1 MNPVSTSIKPSTGGI
16 LSFEDLEAFRDRNA
30 PVATMFSGGLDSTYL
45 LYKLQSL
52 GFSNIEAVAADVG
65 TSIDKPLLEQT
76 AARFGA
82 RFVCLEGREAFVE
95 QGVKPAIRAHA
106 KYLGNYP
113 LSSSLSRPVIASLIV
128 DHATSIG
135 SRLLLHT
142 ASLSQNSLPRL
153 NNSIK
158 RSGFSGNFGS
168 PYECSV
174 ISRQQKAAALS
185 KFGLTFVTD
194 RTWSG
199 DENLWCR
206 EFESG
211 PLEDPENF
219 SIPEEAFD
227 WTRNTAAEQPVE
239 IKLGFIDGNLVS
251 IDDRDVALIDTIPL
265 LNKTVGKFGH
275 GRFVGLEHIST
286 GEKVLEVR
294 EAPAAAIIMDA
305 LRHLETAS
313 LGVGSIVLKEGLEQA
328 WSQEAVSGEWG
339 STIHKMCERAI
350 ASALEGVSGS
360 VSYIVDNTRFLP
372 RSIIASTPKY
382 ITDRHLWEHQ
392 AASHQ
397 ASFKTSPSLNY
408 QDGRHP

>member
-16 LSFEDLEAFRDRNA
+16 LSFEDLEAFPDRNA

-52 GFSNIEAVAADVG
+52 GFSNIEAVAVDVG
-65 TSIDKPLLEQT
+65 TSVDKPLLEQT

-211 PLEDPENF
+211 PLDDPENF

-360 VSYIVDNTRFLP
+360 VSYIVLIRAFYLG
-372 RSIIASTPKY
+372 
-382 ITDRHLWEHQ
+382 
-392 AASHQ
+392 
-397 ASFKTSPSLNY
+397 PS
-408 QDGRHP
+408 

>member
-1 MNPVSTSIKPSTGGI
+1 MNFASTASKPPVGGI
-16 LSFEDLEAFRDRNA
+16 SRFQDLEDLPDRNA

-45 LYKLQSL
+45 LYMLQTL
-52 GFSNIEAVAADVG
+52 GFANIEAIAVNVG

-82 RFVCLEGREAFVE
+82 RFVCLEGREEFVE

-106 KYLGNYP
+106 KYLGTYP

-128 DHATSIG
+128 EHAASIG

-142 ASLSQNSLPRL
+142 ANLSQNSLPRL
-153 NNSIK
+153 NNSIQ
-158 RSGFSGNFGS
+158 RLGFSGSFGS
-168 PYECSV
+168 PYEHSV
-174 ISRQQKAAALS
+174 LSRQKKAADLL
-185 KFGLTFVTD
+185 KFGLSFVTD
-194 RTWSG
+194 RKWSG

-211 PLEDPENF
+211 PLDDPENF

-227 WTRNTAAEQPVE
+227 WTRNIAADQPIEV
-239 IKLGFIDGNLVS
+239 KLGFIDGNLVS
-251 IDDRDVALIDTIPL
+251 MDDCDVALVEAIPL
-265 LNKTVGKFGH
+265 LNKKVGRFGH

-294 EAPAAAIIMDA
+294 EAPAAAIVMDA

-313 LGVGSIVLKEGLEQA
+313 LGVESIMLKQGLEQA
-328 WSQEAVSGEWG
+328 WAHEAVSGAWG
-339 STIHKMCERAI
+339 STVHKMCERAI

-360 VSYIVDNTRFLP
+360 VSYIVDSTRFLP
-372 RSIIASTPKY
+372 RSIIARTPRY
-382 ITDRHLWEHQ
+382 IRDRDLWEYETARQ
-392 AASHQ
+392 KASLRNFTR
-397 ASFKTSPSLNY
+397 AN
-408 QDGRHP
+408 

>member
-1 MNPVSTSIKPSTGGI
+1 MNPV
-16 LSFEDLEAFRDRNA
+16 A
-30 PVATMFSGGLDSTYL
+30 
-45 LYKLQSL
+45 
-52 GFSNIEAVAADVG
+52 NIEAVAVDVG

-76 AARFGA
+76 VAGFGA

-95 QGVKPAIRAHA
+95 RGVKPAIRAHA

-158 RSGFSGNFGS
+158 SSGFSGNFGS

-227 WTRNTAAEQPVE
+227 WTRNIATEQPVE

-265 LNKTVGKFGH
+265 LNKAVGKFGH

-328 WSQEAVSGEWG
+328 WSQEAVSGAWVRARG
-339 STIHKMCERAI
+339 RQRERQLH
-350 ASALEGVSGS
+350 S
-360 VSYIVDNTRFLP
+360 R
-372 RSIIASTPKY
+372 
-382 ITDRHLWEHQ
+382 
-392 AASHQ
+392 
-397 ASFKTSPSLNY
+397 
-408 QDGRHP
+408 